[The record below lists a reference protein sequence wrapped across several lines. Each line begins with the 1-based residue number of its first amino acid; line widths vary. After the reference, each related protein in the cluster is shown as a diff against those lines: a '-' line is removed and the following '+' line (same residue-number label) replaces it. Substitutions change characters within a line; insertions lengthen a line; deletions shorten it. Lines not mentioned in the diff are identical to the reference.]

1 MNKPTDPLDRLLRA
15 ARQAPARAVEV
26 PSFVLERDV
35 LAAWRGVGSAGLP
48 AFAEGPLL
56 AVWRWGVACACG
68 VAIATVTASWMATR
82 APDVADPYALTDHTL
97 TVAVNTAWM
106 P

>member
-1 MNKPTDPLDRLLRA
+1 MKNSSHPLDRLLRA
-15 ARQAPARAVEV
+15 ARQAPARAVDG

-35 LAAWRGVGSAGLP
+35 LAAWRGGGAGVLP
-48 AFAEGPLL
+48 AFSTGPLL

-68 VAIATVTASWMATR
+68 VALATVTASWMATR
-82 APDVADPYALTDHTL
+82 VPDADPYALTDHTL
-97 TVAVNTAWM
+97 TVAANTAWL